1 MMRFRASD
9 LRCCDT
15 HTHDASFLLI
25 GTTNT
30 SVSRWSITVKK
41 GDEIA
46 HGKNNPPPG
55 NPQTHKGGKRLL
67 VQVVGGGKDKQ
78 KTDAP
83 DIKKRIMNRPS
94 NIQVFI
100 IKKQVQHL
108 N

>member
-41 GDEIA
+41 GDEMA
-46 HGKNNPPPG
+46 NGKNNPPPG
-55 NPQTHKGGKRLL
+55 NPQGGGKRL
-67 VQVVGGGKDKQ
+67 QGREDKQ